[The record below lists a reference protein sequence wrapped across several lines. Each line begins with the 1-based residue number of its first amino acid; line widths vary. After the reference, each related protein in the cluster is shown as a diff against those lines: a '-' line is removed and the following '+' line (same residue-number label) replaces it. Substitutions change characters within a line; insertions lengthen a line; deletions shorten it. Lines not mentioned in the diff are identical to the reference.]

1 MYYLY
6 HIPGVKIGV
15 TTNLEERVEN
25 QQGYIEG
32 EYDVIMSSEDIDR
45 ISEWEIKFQKHLG
58 YRVDEIPYN
67 KLKFNNNK
75 MNINI
80 TEMTTTFPCP
90 VNKLKGQLMDNK

>member
-45 ISEWEIKFQKHLG
+45 ISEWEIKF
-58 YRVDEIPYN
+58 R
-67 KLKFNNNK
+67 
-75 MNINI
+75 NILDI
-80 TEMTTTFPCP
+80 E
-90 VNKLKGQLMDNK
+90 LMKYLIINLNLIIIK